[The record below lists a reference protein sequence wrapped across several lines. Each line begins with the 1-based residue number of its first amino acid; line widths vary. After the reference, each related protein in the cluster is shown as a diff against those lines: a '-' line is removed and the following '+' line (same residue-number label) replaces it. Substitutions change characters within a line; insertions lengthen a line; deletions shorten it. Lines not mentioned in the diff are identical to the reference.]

1 MDDFFEGVAYET
13 RVMFAYTRGD
23 EAIHLASSMPVN
35 TNRGGVSA
43 LFRTR
48 RVGAL
53 QQASMVRD
61 AVSQNHSFGD
71 DVAIVH
77 MSSNST
83 SLQALQRF
91 MGGVFSSVALREAK
105 RNGDGSKDVVSLTH
119 AFMSKLVDA
128 SNSKR
133 TVLYVPDEHTGA
145 HIEAIA
151 SNWAQQIRAAATLR
165 VDEIITNGDDDS
177 DSRGGSS
184 LLRFLR
190 YWPERE
196 ANLCELQAQ
205 LSSSSVRMILVKL
218 RAQNNA
224 NYLCEDIA
232 TYEKLIAYSVGVAK
246 QTNAMLTRVRSI
258 CEALNASCLENV
270 NNVFPRLA
278 ADINSARIEMVN
290 GVKTGHNDGY
300 AEALDEQYQNLVKRV
315 ADEIISMCRAE
326 LKLGNILHTKSVSD
340 DAYDAAVC
348 ILRRAATVGET
359 WKTAYFEHSS
369 GAEYHDASTMFS
381 HIDAFTHRCK
391 DLLEVCDAQDQFAPT
406 RTRAF
411 PSTEGIVRY
420 DFDRSLRIIR
430 KAFVTVAVDGLNAIQ
445 YDILDVSMMSWHEDF
460 ATFKNRV
467 RMLEVKLCA
476 FIAEAFDRAPDLS
489 ARVEFLQLLF
499 AHVVRRDAVMR
510 AVETH
515 ASHMYSL
522 FADELHEVKRQFDVN
537 RQNPPIQD
545 NHPRAFGAVHWA
557 SQLLSR
563 LENGF
568 AALRRAFADGELPH
582 LPEIIDLHTVYDMT
596 VPQIELFINEKY
608 QEWIN
613 TMSKMDVSHRLET
626 NLLEIDDDGFYHV
639 SYAADV
645 DTACQDARGFAS
657 MSREIPNHVRDVA
670 FGNMNT
676 KHGDLRVRLLE
687 LVNRHNVLL
696 QRMQCDA
703 HAKKIFAHNIE
714 ILQTLFTSA
723 AVTLTWNS
731 QCTIIDEFYEEAD
744 NFCVFLAEKFDNFK
758 GAREKVGGVLDEFSN
773 LSARREKDDVSS
785 AHEFIAEYERCTT
798 ALRRECVNVTGII
811 NETLLKQKAII
822 GDVDTN
828 ESAWSKYVHDIED
841 IVSRAM
847 RKVLLR
853 SLSHLNNDLG
863 QQESPDVPQKPLLIV
878 TMNLLQRAS
887 AVDMTPS
894 PTDIYEVLN
903 TIFKKVLDVFSLI
916 PASTGLESVNES
928 IQQVVLRENSEIISK
943 VRESVT
949 MNANVVVSEL
959 LGYAKIWTERYR
971 HLWCPNEVDMTDS
984 CAIEQEIRRFQES
997 IEEVKSEENT
1007 HVVGFLRIECGHLKQ
1022 SLLSVSQRYIDDML
1036 NALQAKA
1043 ISEVEDVLQ
1052 FFEKTVR
1059 RFDGSP
1065 ADIDEL
1071 VTWCAE
1077 LKHAQSDVESIVRT
1091 FDKPRQ
1097 SYDILNKF
1105 IDVPNDQCDR
1115 LASIEDQFVEFKE
1128 SLMRIESELRDVKDV
1143 FKGALQA
1150 SIVELEKDACEYKG
1164 KFERAAPLHVHPACT
1179 RDACEK
1185 ALAYIASV
1193 GKELKAFERRRE
1205 VIVNGLVVFE
1215 QLSKP
1220 VLAGLDDIVHDLEHL
1235 KSLWGIVR
1243 DWNVMYEGWK
1253 DGKFRDLKVESMES
1267 GATVLYKQITKL
1279 GRGKI
1284 KSWGTWGSLKE
1295 TVDSFKRIMPLIMD
1309 MRNPAVRPRHW
1320 ELVMH
1325 ECGQRFDP
1333 TSDEFT
1339 LDKVV
1344 ELGLDHYA
1352 ESISE
1357 ISNDATKELS
1367 VENTLRKIAHT
1378 WVDLFLDTGPF
1389 KDGREDI
1396 IKLRSAEEIFT
1407 CLEDQTVTLSTL
1419 KASKFFAVF
1428 EHTIVSWEKALGLV
1442 NDVIEMVLKV
1452 QLAWMYLENIFVG
1465 SEDIARQLPGETEMF
1480 NSINTRFI
1488 KVMQEMHSTRNV
1500 LLACASLRAP
1510 DISSGEPDTNL
1521 LTQLTEMDGKLELIQ
1536 KSLDD
1541 YLESKRQMFP
1551 RFYFLSNDDLLQI
1564 LGQAKE
1570 PENIQPHL
1578 KGMFEGIKRLE
1589 MHAPDPLAGRRHYES
1604 VAMCSPDGETIP
1616 FDNPI
1621 RTEGRPED
1629 WLNTVEAAMYSATRT
1644 HLASTFEQCRS
1655 KGIKKDKWVKDNPGQ
1670 MLITAGCI
1678 SWTMECERALRDP
1691 DNVKEALKKLRRK
1704 WIQYLNKLVALTRT
1718 PLDKVTRKKVT
1729 ALITIEV
1736 HARDAI
1742 EKLIRSKCSSPS
1754 DFEWVSQLRFY
1765 WNRETRHCT
1774 VKQVLSVFDYG
1785 YEYQGNNGR
1794 LVVTPL
1800 TDRCYMT
1807 LGAAMFT
1814 RRGGNPLGPA
1824 GTGKTETVKDF
1835 GKALARYVIVFNCS
1849 DGVDYKMTGKM
1860 FSGLAQTG
1868 AWACLDEFN
1877 RITVEVLSV
1886 VATQISVVMAAV
1898 KQNLKSFDFEGQHIR
1913 LIPSCG
1919 VFVTMNPGY
1928 AGRAELPDNLKAI
1941 VRPVSMM
1948 VPDFCL
1954 IAEIMMFSEGFTNA
1968 KPLAKK
1974 MVSIMELSQQQLSKQ
1989 DHYDYTLRSFIIPI
2003 SRAAGTMKR
2012 EAPETDEQLILFNAM
2027 RDLIIPKLVY
2037 IDIPLFKALLS
2048 DLFPDVNAPQ
2058 EDSVILRD
2066 ALVEEC
2072 KLNNLQAVDAW
2083 ISKIIQIFDCKSARH
2098 GNMIVGK
2105 TGSGKTRAWEIL
2117 IKAMTRL
2124 KRSQQHGQNEHFQN
2138 VEVYPINPL
2147 ALSNDELYGSFDEA
2161 THEWTDGVLAKIM
2174 RNVCKDESANQKW
2187 ILMDG
2192 PVDTLWIESMNTLLD
2207 DNKLLTLL
2215 SGERIM
2221 MSPQVSVLFE
2231 VEDLSQASPATV
2243 SRAGMIYFNVED
2255 LGWRPFVQ
2263 SWLETR
2269 RERTSSMEISDA
2281 LSKCTDKYI
2290 DEALAFRRSKCAELV
2305 PTDDLASVRQLT
2317 TLFDA
2322 HDIAVG
2328 TDDKTDIIKH
2338 DVESTFVFCLIWSI
2352 GASIDHASRLR
2363 FDNFLHGVVPL
2374 KMFPHMPAVTTTDD
2388 TVFDFFY
2395 DAARHVFVPWA
2406 EKVPTYRLPHRD
2418 VPFFKMMI
2426 PTVDSVRTKHLIML
2440 LLKSGMNTL
2449 LVGNVGVGK
2458 SMVIDSCLEE
2468 LPDDYIGSR
2477 ITFSAQTSSNS
2488 LQDTIEGKLEKR
2500 SKGVLAPPGGRKLIL
2515 AIDDLNMPKKSE
2527 FGFIAPLELLKLWN
2541 DNGFWYDRAKQE
2553 RTHINDMKLLA
2564 AMAPPGGG
2572 RNKFSQRIMSIFAVL
2587 NMTDP
2592 SDAQL
2597 ERIYGTIVGELQSG
2611 FDQSVASIGAT
2622 IVKASIGV
2630 YNALVRELLPTPA
2643 KSHYLFNTRDLAKV
2657 IQGVTRATK
2666 QFYDSRES
2674 ILQLWAHE
2682 NLRVFGD
2689 RLWDANDSRWLKQQ
2703 IDTNLRVSFGT
2714 SWNDLFKPVFSKD
2727 DTHAVRV
2734 IENDE
2739 FYECQPFVSFMRQGV
2754 DVAPYEAVVD
2764 VSALKEFLGE
2774 KLEDY
2779 GLEPGNAA
2787 MDLVLFNDAMMHVCR
2802 IHRILTQPRGHAM
2815 LIGVGGSG
2823 RKSLARLAAY
2833 VAEMKCFSIEITK
2846 NYKQVE
2852 FREDLKALY
2861 RQAGVAGKP
2870 TVFVLDDTQIVQET
2884 FLEDVNNALTSGEI
2898 PGLFGKDD
2906 MSSVCEEMRRIA
2918 KAEGVR
2924 AVTHEDLFAF
2934 FMQRVMQ
2941 NLHIVLC
2948 MSPVGDAFRERT
2960 RMFPGLVNCC
2970 TIDWFNDWP
2979 VDALKE
2985 VAARKLQDTDM
2996 NAFVKDNLCE
3006 IFGKIHASTV
3016 ETADIMFKTIKRKM
3030 YVTPTN
3036 YIEFLMFYKKLMAE
3050 KKSEFDAKVSKLRG
3064 GLTKLAET
3072 EIQVR
3077 DMQSVCK
3084 DKAVIVAE
3092 AKRDCEE
3099 LLKVIIQDKRA
3110 ADEQSMKV
3118 SAEAERIE
3126 AEAAKANVIA
3136 NECQLK
3142 LDEAMPALQAAEA
3155 ALNVLTKKDMG
3166 ELKSY
3171 VKPPT
3176 LVELCLKGVLTV
3188 LKRPTTWEEAKK
3200 QLGDSTFLDR
3210 LLNFDKEILVDSLL
3224 SKISKF
3230 VNNPDYQPDVIGKV
3244 SNAAKGL
3251 CQWVHAMFSYGNVAK
3266 EIAPKRMMLKEAQNE
3281 LKQKQDAL
3289 AITQADLTE
3298 VMAKVQALKEKY
3310 EKSASNKVALESEL
3324 ADLELKLERAEALVD
3339 GLSGEKKRWLNSIE
3353 NLDGQ
3358 TRCLPGDVCIA
3369 AAFMSYS
3376 GAFPSEYR
3384 KTLVSNWIPMLTRA
3398 QVPCSADFDFA
3409 SFLADPSDVRDW
3421 NIQGLPPDS
3430 FSTENGVIVTR
3441 GNRWP
3446 LLIDPQGQGNKWIK
3460 SMEMANGLIVTT
3472 LSAPDMVRQMEH
3484 AIQFGIPVLVQDVRE
3499 TIDPILENV
3508 VAKKFVKKGG
3518 AITVKL
3524 GDKDLDYS
3532 PNFRLYFTSKLMN
3545 PHYTPEVSTKLTVIN
3560 FTVKE
3565 QGLNAQLRD
3574 LVVRRERPE
3583 LATQKNELVIKVA
3596 RGKRK
3601 LNELEDMIL
3610 DLLSKASGSLLDN
3623 IELIDSL
3630 TRSKN
3635 TSEEVTASLK
3645 VAESTGVEI
3654 ERASAAYASVATRAT
3669 ILYFTLY
3676 SLADIDP
3683 MYQFS
3688 LDSYTTLFDSS
3699 ITKSK
3704 RNTSDSTD
3712 GFDVDERLAA
3722 LNDYHTYAVY
3732 RYTSRGLFESH
3743 KLLLSLQMCIRIQA
3757 EQDGVDAREWQFFV
3771 RGEFDLGA
3779 GTRMPAK
3786 EANMS
3791 AEVSRWLKPELWSKI
3806 IKLSHTF
3813 VDVFGVSL
3821 IQSINETH
3829 VSAWE
3834 AWFRHSKPETQAL
3847 PGHWSE
3853 TLSDLQRLLLLRSI
3867 RLDRVESAIR
3877 LYVSKKLGSK
3887 FVDPPV
3893 LDLNQVYLDSTS
3905 TAPCIF
3911 VLSAGVDPVA
3921 NLKQLAAS
3929 KGMSDKLFTVALGQ
3943 GQAKIATEL
3952 ICRAR
3957 TAGHWVF
3964 LANCHLMISWLP
3976 ELQDIIENF
3985 DNDPPHEHFRLWLSS
4000 NPTSAFPL
4008 AILQRGLKMTTE
4020 PPKGLRANLSR
4031 LYTTC
4036 VSDESFSQCSSKT
4049 KYGRLLFALSFFHAL
4064 LLERRKF
4071 GTLGLNIAYDF
4082 NDTDFSVSDDVLK
4095 AYLDGYEETPWD
4107 ALRYLIGEANY
4118 GGRVTDEI
4126 DRRVIKAYL
4135 AQFFCEDVLQSD
4147 EYALTNGALGKVYH
4161 IPLNSTELKSHREF
4175 VNGLPL
4181 SDQADAFGQHPNADI
4196 SYLIAESEAILNACT
4211 KFQISNGASAAN
4223 DESGGAL
4230 TSETETRVL
4239 HIIDEM
4245 LRCVPSA
4252 LDYEAITKNKRNDM
4266 SPLHVNLLQEIERYN
4281 ALLVSVHSSLIELS
4295 KGIRGL
4301 VVMSSDL
4308 DSIFEALAANK
4319 VPKLYLKSYPSLKP
4333 LSAWTKDLVLRVEQ
4347 LSAWAYGT
4355 YPSTY
4360 WLAGFTYP
4368 TCFLTSVLQ
4377 TSARRECIPIDML
4390 SFSYSIV
4397 NATADAAAAPDE
4409 GVYVRDMFL
4418 EGAGWDHENNCLCEP
4433 NMMELIVKMPVVHF
4447 KPTERKREKTNG
4459 SSKSTTYQ
4467 CPLYMYPVRT
4477 GTRERPSF
4485 ITMIELDA
4493 GGLGAEHW
4501 VKRGTALLLSLAI

>member
-1 MDDFFEGVAYET
+1 MMDDFFDGVVHDS

-23 EAIHLASSMPVN
+23 GFIHLASSLPVN
-35 TNRGGVSA
+35 TGGRVSA
-43 LFRTR
+43 LFRMPES
-48 RVGAL
+48 L
-53 QQASMVRD
+53 QASMFRERVISHR
-61 AVSQNHSFGD
+61 QSFGN
-71 DVAIVH
+71 DVAVVH
-77 MSSNST
+77 MGSSST
-83 SLQALQRF
+83 SLHTLQQF
-91 MGGVFSSVALREAK
+91 MGGLYSSVVQRESK
-105 RNGDGSKDVVSLTH
+105 RNSDGSIDIIAHTH

-128 SNSKR
+128 SNTTR

-145 HIEAIA
+145 HIEAIVT
-151 SNWAQQIRAAATLR
+151 NWARQIRQASTLR
-165 VDEIITNGDDDS
+165 VDESQNSGLS
-177 DSRGGSS
+177 Y
-184 LLRFLR
+184 FLW
-190 YWPERE
+190 YWRERE

-205 LSSSSVRMILVKL
+205 LSSLNVRTILVKL
-218 RAQNNA
+218 RAQKNA
-224 NYLCEDIA
+224 NYLCDECA
-232 TYEKLIAYSVGVAK
+232 TYEKLIDYSVVVAK
-246 QTNAMLTRVRSI
+246 QTNSMIARVQSI
-258 CEALNASCLENV
+258 CETVNASCLENIEK
-270 NNVFPRLA
+270 VFPQLA
-278 ADINSARIEMVN
+278 DDMNLAWAEVVNTADD
-290 GVKTGHNDGY
+290 DGY
-300 AEALDEQYQNLVKRV
+300 ADALSEQYLLLMKSV
-315 ADEIISMCRAE
+315 ANEIMSMCRAE
-326 LKLGNILHTKSVSD
+326 LKLENILHKESVSD
-340 DAYDAAVC
+340 EAYETAVS
-348 ILRRAATVGET
+348 ILRRAATVGEN
-359 WKTAYFEHSS
+359 WKITYFERSS
-369 GAEYHDASTMFS
+369 GASAAHLEGVSTMFS

-391 DLLEVCDAQDQFAPT
+391 DLLEICGAQDQFAPT
-406 RTRAF
+406 HGRAF
-411 PSTEGIVRY
+411 PSSEGIVRY
-420 DFDRSLRIIR
+420 DFDRSLRVIR
-430 KAFVTVAVDGLNAIQ
+430 KAFVTVAIDGLNDAIR

-460 ATFKNRV
+460 ATFKSRV

-476 FIAEAFDRAPDLS
+476 FVTEAFDSAPDLTS
-489 ARVEFLQLLF
+489 RVELLQLLF
-499 AHVVRRDAVMR
+499 ANIARRDAIKR

-515 ASHMYSL
+515 ASHTYSM
-522 FADELHEVKRQFDVN
+522 FADELHEVKRHFDVN
-537 RQNPPIQD
+537 RQNPPIQSE
-545 NHPRAFGAVHWA
+545 HSHAFGAVHWA
-557 SQLLSR
+557 SKLLSR
-563 LENGF
+563 LENDF
-568 AALRRAFADGELPH
+568 AVLRGAFADGELPH
-582 LPEIIDLHTVYDMT
+582 LPEIFELHSVYDMT
-596 VPQIELFINEKY
+596 VPQIESFINEKY
-608 QEWIN
+608 QDWIS
-613 TMSKMDVSHRLET
+613 TMSKMDVSDRLET
-626 NLLEIDDDGFYHV
+626 NLLEINDDGFYDV

-645 DTACQDARGFAS
+645 ETACQDARGFVS
-657 MSREIPNHVRDVA
+657 MAREVPDHVRNIA
-670 FGNMNT
+670 FGSINT
-676 KHGDLRVRLLE
+676 THGELRGRLLE
-687 LVNRHNVLL
+687 LVDRHNVLL
-696 QRMQCDA
+696 RGMHSDT
-703 HAKKIFAHNIE
+703 HVSKIFARNVE
-714 ILQTLFTSA
+714 ILSSLFRSA
-723 AVTLTWNS
+723 AVTLSWNS
-731 QCTIIDEFYEEAD
+731 PYKIIDEFYEEAD
-744 NFCVFLAEKFDNFK
+744 NFCSFLAENVDHFK
-758 GAREKVGGVLDEFSN
+758 EARKALDAALDEFSN
-773 LSARREKDDVSS
+773 LSARRESDDASN
-785 AHEFIAEYERCTT
+785 ANEFATEYERCTEV
-798 ALRRECVNVTGII
+798 LRHECLSAREIVN
-811 NETLLKQKAII
+811 NTLSKQRTII
-822 GDVDTN
+822 GDVDVN
-828 ESAWSKYVHDIED
+828 ESSSTWNDYVQDIESL
-841 IVSRAM
+841 VSRAM
-847 RKVLLR
+847 RKILLR
-853 SLSHLNNDLG
+853 SLSHMHSTLG
-863 QQESPDVPQKPLLIV
+863 QQEARDVPQKPLLIV
-878 TMNLLQRAS
+878 TMDLSRCS
-887 AVDMTPS
+887 SRTVEMTPAPS
-894 PTDIYEVLN
+894 DIYELLN
-903 TIFKKVLDVFSLI
+903 GTFEKVLDVFRCM
-916 PASTGLESVNES
+916 PAGA
-928 IQQVVLRENSEIISK
+928 VVLRDNSEIITK
-943 VRESVT
+943 VRESV
-949 MNANVVVSEL
+949 MKNATSVIDEL
-959 LGYAKIWTERYR
+959 LGCAKIWTDRYH
-971 HLWCPNEVDMTDS
+971 HLWCPNEVDMSDS
-984 CAIEQEIRRFQES
+984 CIIGHEIRRFQES

-1007 HVVGFLRIECGHLKQ
+1007 HVVGFLRVECGHLKQ
-1022 SLLSVSQRYIDDML
+1022 SLIALSQQYIDNMV
-1036 NALQAKA
+1036 NSLQSKA
-1043 ISEVEDVLQ
+1043 VVEVEDVLQ
-1052 FFEKTVR
+1052 YFEKSIQ
-1059 RFDGSP
+1059 RFGGSP
-1065 ADIDEL
+1065 VDIDEL
-1071 VTWCAE
+1071 VTRCAD
-1077 LKHAQSDVESIVRT
+1077 LKRAQSNVESIALT

-1097 SYDILNKF
+1097 SYEILNKF
-1105 IDVPNDQCDR
+1105 IDVPIDQSDR
-1115 LASIEDQFVEFKE
+1115 LEAIEDRFVSFKE
-1128 SLMRIESELRDVKDV
+1128 SLTQIESELRDVKDV
-1143 FKGALQA
+1143 FKSELQA
-1150 SIVELEKDACEYKG
+1150 SIVELERDTREYTG
-1164 KFERAAPLHVHPACT
+1164 KFERLAPLHVHPACT
-1179 RDACEK
+1179 RDACDK
-1185 ALAYIASV
+1185 ALAYISLV
-1193 GKELKAFERRRE
+1193 DEELEVFDRRQG
-1205 VIVNGLVVFE
+1205 VITNGLVVFE

-1220 VLAGLDDIVHDLEHL
+1220 VLTELNDIVHDLEYL
-1235 KSLWGIVR
+1235 KSVWGIVS
-1243 DWNVMYEGWK
+1243 DWITMYEGWK
-1253 DGKFRDLKVESMES
+1253 DGKFEDLNVASMETH
-1267 GATVLYKQITKL
+1267 ATVLYKQITKL
-1279 GRGKI
+1279 GRGRI
-1284 KSWGTWGSLKE
+1284 KSWGTWVSLKE
-1295 TVDSFKRIMPLIMD
+1295 TVDSFKRIMPLIID

-1320 ELVMH
+1320 ELVMN

-1344 ELGLDHYA
+1344 ELGLDNYA
-1352 ESISE
+1352 ENISE

-1367 VENTLRKIAHT
+1367 VENTLRNIANS
-1378 WVDLFLDTGPF
+1378 WVDLTLDTGPF

-1428 EHTIVSWEKALGLV
+1428 EHTIIVWEKALTSV
-1442 NDVIEMVLKV
+1442 NDVIEVILKV

-1465 SEDIARQLPGETEMF
+1465 SEDIARQLPSETEIF
-1480 NSINTRFI
+1480 NNINTRFI
-1488 KVMQEMHSTRNV
+1488 KVMQKMHATRNV
-1500 LLACASLRAP
+1500 LMACASMRAP
-1510 DISSGEPDTNL
+1510 DISGDPDTTL
-1521 LTQLTEMDGKLELIQ
+1521 LTQLTEMDSELELIQ

-1541 YLESKRQMFP
+1541 YLESKRQIFP

-1589 MHAPDPLAGRRHYES
+1589 MHAPDPLIGRRHCES
-1604 VAMCSPDGETIP
+1604 VAMCSPDGEIIP
-1616 FDNPI
+1616 FDTPI

-1629 WLNTVEAAMYSATRT
+1629 WLNTVEAAMYSATRA

-1655 KGIKKDKWVKDNPGQ
+1655 KGVKKDKWVKDNPGQ

-1704 WIQYLNKLVALTRT
+1704 WIQYLNKLVELTRT
-1718 PLDKVTRKKVT
+1718 SLDKVTRKKVT

-1742 EKLIRSKCSSPS
+1742 EKLIKNKCSSPS

-1765 WNRETRHCT
+1765 WDRETRHCT

-1974 MVSIMELSQQQLSKQ
+1974 MVAIMELSQQQLSKQ

-2058 EDSVILRD
+2058 EDSAILRD
-2066 ALVEEC
+2066 ALIEEC

-2083 ISKIIQIFDCKSARH
+2083 ISKIIQIFDCKCARH

-2117 IKAMTRL
+2117 IKAMARL
-2124 KRSQQHGQNEHFQN
+2124 KRTQHGQNEQFQN

-2161 THEWTDGVLAKIM
+2161 THEWRDGVLAKIM
-2174 RNVCKDESANQKW
+2174 RNVCKDDSANQKW

-2221 MSPQVSVLFE
+2221 MSPQVSILFE

-2269 RERTSSMEISDA
+2269 REHGSAEVLDA
-2281 LSKCTDKYI
+2281 ALRKCVDKYI
-2290 DEALAFRRSKCAELV
+2290 GDTLDFRRSKCTELV

-2322 HDIAVG
+2322 HDIAVDIDDE
-2328 TDDKTDIIKH
+2328 TDVIKH

-2352 GASIDHASRLR
+2352 GGSIDHASRLR
-2363 FDNFLHGVVPL
+2363 FDNFLHRVVPL
-2374 KMFPHMPAVTTTDD
+2374 KMFPHTPAVATTDE

-2395 DAARHVFVPWA
+2395 DAARHVFVPWVQ
-2406 EKVPTYRLPHRD
+2406 KVPTYRLPQGG
-2418 VPFFKMMI
+2418 VPFFKIMI

-2458 SMVIDSCLEE
+2458 SMVIDSCLED

-2553 RTHINDMKLLA
+2553 RTHINDMRLLA

-2572 RNKFSQRIMSIFAVL
+2572 RNQFSQRIMSIFAVL
-2587 NMTDP
+2587 NMADP

-2597 ERIYGTIVGELQSG
+2597 ERIYGTIIGELQGG
-2611 FDQSVASIGAT
+2611 FDQSVVSIGGT
-2622 IVKASIGV
+2622 IVKASVSV

-2674 ILQLWAHE
+2674 ILQLWVHE

-2689 RLWDANDSRWLKQQ
+2689 RLWDANDARWLKQQ
-2703 IDTNLRVSFGT
+2703 IDTNMRIALGT
-2714 SWNDLFKPVFSKD
+2714 SWNDLFKPVLSKD
-2727 DTHAVRV
+2727 NVHAVRI
-2734 IENDE
+2734 IENED

-2754 DVAPYEAVVD
+2754 DVVPYEAAVD
-2764 VSALKEFLGE
+2764 ASALKEFLDE

-2779 GLEPGNAA
+2779 GLEPGNAP
-2787 MDLVLFNDAMMHVCR
+2787 MDLVLFDDAIMHVCR

-2815 LIGVGGSG
+2815 LVGVGGSG

-2846 NYKQVE
+2846 NYKHVE
-2852 FREDLKALY
+2852 FREDLKTLY

-2906 MSSVCEEMRRIA
+2906 MSSVCEDMRRIA
-2918 KAEGVR
+2918 KTEGVR
-2924 AVTHEDLFAF
+2924 AVTHEELFAF

-2970 TIDWFNDWP
+2970 TINWFNDWP

-2985 VAARKLQDTDM
+2985 VAARKLQHSDID
-2996 NAFVKDNLCE
+2996 ALVKDNLCE

-3016 ETADIMFKTIKRKM
+3016 KTAAVMLKTIKRKM

-3036 YIEFLMFYKKLMAE
+3036 YIEFLSFYKKLMVE
-3050 KKSEFDAKVSKLRG
+3050 KKREFDAKVSKLRG

-3084 DKAVIVAE
+3084 DKAIVVAE

-3099 LLKVIIQDKRA
+3099 LLKIIIQDKRA
-3110 ADEQSMKV
+3110 VDEQSMKV

-3126 AEAAKANVIA
+3126 AEAGKANIIA
-3136 NECQLK
+3136 EECQLK

-3155 ALNVLTKKDMG
+3155 ALNVLTKKDLG

-3200 QLGDSTFLDR
+3200 QLGDSAFLDR
-3210 LLNFDKEILVDSLL
+3210 LLNFDKENLVDNLL

-3230 VNNPDYQPDVIGKV
+3230 INNPDYQPDVIGKV

-3266 EIAPKRMMLKEAQNE
+3266 EIAPKRMMLKQAQDE

-3289 AITQADLTE
+3289 TITQTDLAE
-3298 VMAKVQALKEKY
+3298 VLAKVQALKEKY
-3310 EKSASNKVALESEL
+3310 EKSASNKSALESEL

-3339 GLSGEKKRWLNSIE
+3339 GLSGEKKRWLDSIE
-3353 NLDGQ
+3353 IIDDQ

-3369 AAFMSYS
+3369 AAFMSYC

-3384 KTLVSNWIPMLTRA
+3384 KTLVSDWIPMLTCA
-3398 QVPCSADFDFA
+3398 QVPCTADFDFA
-3409 SFLADPSDVRDW
+3409 SFLSNPSDVRDW
-3421 NIQGLPPDS
+3421 NIQGLPSDS

-3446 LLIDPQGQGNKWIK
+3446 LLVDPQGQGNKWIK
-3460 SMEMANGLIVTT
+3460 SMEMTNGLIVTT
-3472 LSAPDMVRQMEH
+3472 LFAPDMVRQIEH
-3484 AIQFGIPVLVQDVRE
+3484 AIQFGIPVLVQDVKE

-3508 VAKKFVKKGG
+3508 VAKQFVKKGG

-3545 PHYTPEVSTKLTVIN
+3545 PHYTPEVSTKLAVIN

-3583 LATQKNELVIKVA
+3583 LATQKNELVVKVA
-3596 RGKRK
+3596 RGKRR
-3601 LNELEDMIL
+3601 LNELEDLIL

-3645 VAESTGVEI
+3645 VAETTGVEI

-3676 SLADIDP
+3676 SLADVDP

-3688 LDSYTTLFDSS
+3688 LDSYTALFDSS

-3704 RNTSDSTD
+3704 RNANTSAD
-3712 GFDVDERLAA
+3712 GVDVDERLAV
-3722 LNDYHTYAVY
+3722 LNEYHTYAVY

-3757 EQDGVDAREWQFFV
+3757 EQDGVDAREWEFFV
-3771 RGEFDLGA
+3771 RGDGGA
-3779 GTRMPAK
+3779 
-3786 EANMS
+3786 S
-3791 AEVSRWLKPELWSKI
+3791 ARVPTNELERSVKVSQWLKPELWSKVVQ
-3806 IKLSHTF
+3806 LSQTF
-3813 VDVFGVSL
+3813 KDVFGATL
-3821 IQSINETH
+3821 IQSINEAH
-3829 VSAWE
+3829 VGEWE
-3834 AWFRHSKPETQAL
+3834 TWFRHPKPETQAL

-3867 RLDRVESAIR
+3867 RLDRIESAIR
-3877 LYVSKKLGSK
+3877 LYVSEKLGAR

-3921 NLKQLAAS
+3921 NLKQLAVN

-3943 GQAKIATEL
+3943 GQASVATEL
-3952 ICRAR
+3952 ITRGR
-3957 TAGHWVF
+3957 KEGHWVF

-3976 ELQDIIENF
+3976 ELQCIIENF
-3985 DNDPPHEHFRLWLSS
+3985 ENDPPHENFRLWLSS
-4000 NPTSAFPL
+4000 NPTPAFPL

-4020 PPKGLRANLSR
+4020 PPKGLRANLAR

-4036 VSDESFSQCSSKT
+4036 VSDESFAQCSSKN

-4082 NDTDFSVSDDVLK
+4082 NDTDFSVSDDLLK
-4095 AYLDGYEETPWD
+4095 SYLDGYEETPWD

-4135 AQFFCEDVLQSD
+4135 AQFFCEDVLASD
-4147 EYALTNGALGKVYH
+4147 EYSLTAGSLGKVYH
-4161 IPLNSTELKSHREF
+4161 IPLNATQLKSHREF

-4196 SYLIAESEAILNACT
+4196 SYLIAESQAILDACT
-4211 KFQISNGASAAN
+4211 KFQISDDDAAA
-4223 DESGGAL
+4223 SGGSGNNAV
-4230 TSETETRVL
+4230 SETETRVL
-4239 HIIDEM
+4239 NIIDEM
-4245 LRCVPSA
+4245 TRCVPSV
-4252 LDYEAITKNKRNDM
+4252 LDYEGITKNKRNDM

-4281 ALLVSVHSSLIELS
+4281 ALLISVHSSLGELR
-4295 KGIRGL
+4295 KGIKGL

-4308 DSIFEALAANK
+4308 DAIFDALAANK
-4319 VPKLYLKSYPSLKP
+4319 VPKLYLKAYPSLKP
-4333 LSAWTKDLVLRVEQ
+4333 LSAWTIDLVERVQQ
-4347 LSAWAYGT
+4347 LSTWAYGT

-4390 SFSYSIV
+4390 SFSFSIA
-4397 NATADAAAAPDE
+4397 NADNIASPPDD

-4447 KPTERKREKTNG
+4447 KPTERKREKTG
-4459 SSKSTTYQ
+4459 ESARTYQ
-4467 CPLYMYPVRT
+4467 CPLYMYPIRT
-4477 GTRERPSF
+4477 GSRERPSF